1 MTVVTTL
8 KLAFRALW
16 RNKVRSMLTMLGIIF
31 GIGTVIAMIASGQG
45 AKEAVADVFRS
56 MGTNLLI
63 VTNGSQ
69 RNFGAAGGAGSRSS
83 LTWTDVAALE
93 NGEVPT
99 IRWVTPVLQT
109 KSQVSSE
116 GANWNTSVVGT
127 KPAYFS
133 IKSWAPKEG
142 VLFDEDAANIS
153 GPKDAVIGQTVA
165 TQLYAGSNPIGEP
178 IMVNNKPFTV
188 IGVLEAKGQSG
199 MGQDQDDV
207 IIIPLKS
214 YLNSIDKSGGK
225 YIPRGQLYV
234 SVADENDIAK
244 AEGQLKDVLREK
256 HNLQASDDDDF
267 QIRNLAEFALSQ
279 QKSTDKI
286 ATLLAIV
293 AAMSL
298 IVGGIGVM
306 NIMLVSV
313 IERTREIGI
322 RMAVGAKPLDV
333 MTQFLVESLVLA
345 AVGGVLG
352 LGFGALLA
360 KYMASYYGWK
370 LFFPATTAAVA
381 FAVAGGVG
389 VVFGL
394 YPAIRASRLDPIT
407 ALRYE
412 T

>member
-1 MTVVTTL
+1 MTILTTL

-45 AKEAVADVFRS
+45 AQEAVADVFRS

-69 RNFGAAGGAGSRSS
+69 RSFGAAGGAGSMFS
-83 LTWTDVAALE
+83 LTWADEAALE
-93 NGEVPT
+93 DGEVPT
-99 IRWVTPVLQT
+99 IRWVTPVFST
-109 KSQVSSE
+109 KAQVASE
-116 GANWNTSVVGT
+116 DANWSTSLIGT

-133 IKSWAPKEG
+133 IKSWEPKEG
-142 VLFDEDAANIS
+142 TLFDQDAAEAS
-153 GPKDAVIGQTVA
+153 GAKVAVIGQTVA
-165 TQLYAGSNPIGEP
+165 TQLYSNSSPIGQTIKINSQPYE
-178 IMVNNKPFTV
+178 V
-188 IGVLEAKGQSG
+188 IGVLDAKGQSG

-207 IIIPLKS
+207 VIIPMKTYVQKL
-214 YLNSIDKSGGK
+214 DKGQGK
-225 YIPRGQLYV
+225 YMPRGQIYV
-234 SVADENDIAK
+234 SVGSEKDISL
-244 AEGQLKDVLREK
+244 AETQLTQLLRDK
-256 HNLQASDDDDF
+256 HNLGAADDDDF
-267 QIRNLAEFALSQ
+267 RIRNLAEFALSQ
-279 QKSTDKI
+279 QKSTQKI

-322 RMAVGAKPLDV
+322 RMAVGAKPIDV

-345 AVGGVLG
+345 GVGGVIG
-352 LGFGALLA
+352 VGFGALLA

-370 LFFPATTAAVA
+370 LFFPATTAALA

>member
-1 MTVVTTL
+1 MSVFTTL

-16 RNKVRSMLTMLGIIF
+16 RNKVRSVLTMLGIIF

-45 AKEAVADVFRS
+45 AREAVNDIFRA

-63 VTNGSQ
+63 ITNGSQ
-69 RNFGAAGGAGSRSS
+69 QQFGAAGGAGSRMS
-83 LTWTDVAALE
+83 LTWADLQALE
-93 NGEVPT
+93 NHEVPT
-99 IRWVTPVLQT
+99 VRWVAPVLQSRVQLAGEDT
-109 KSQVSSE
+109 
-116 GANWNTSVVGT
+116 NWNTSVVGT

-133 IKSWAPKEG
+133 IKSWNVKAG
-142 VLFDEDAANIS
+142 QLFDEDAATIGTNV
-153 GPKDAVIGQTVA
+153 AVIGQTVA
-165 TQLYAGSNPIGEP
+165 TQLYGGSSPLGQPIRINGQ
-178 IMVNNKPFTV
+178 PFEV
-188 IGVLEAKGQSG
+188 IGLLESRGQSA

-207 IIIPLKS
+207 VIIPLKA
-214 YLNSIDKSGGK
+214 YLQKLDKGMGK
-225 YIPRGQLYV
+225 YISKGQIYISVV
-234 SVADENDIAK
+234 SEDQIDHAQDQITA
-244 AEGQLKDVLREK
+244 LLRQR
-256 HNLQASDDDDF
+256 HNLGSSDDDDF
-267 QIRNLAEFALSQ
+267 RIRNLAQFALSQ
-279 QKSTDKI
+279 QQSTERITK
-286 ATLLAIV
+286 LLAIV

-322 RMAVGAKPLDV
+322 RMAVGAKPTDV

-345 AVGGVLG
+345 AIGGVLG
-352 LGFGALLA
+352 LAFGALLA
-360 KYMASYYGWK
+360 HYMASYYGWK
-370 LFFPATTAAVA
+370 FFFPAATAGIA
-381 FAVAGGVG
+381 FMVAGGVG